1 MYIAIKAKMDAKRG
15 VEKIIDISKYTEME
29 IEHGHDTA
37 NVIKSKQGVHL
48 QTESIN

>member
-15 VEKIIDISKYTEME
+15 VEKIVDISRYTEME

-37 NVIKSKQGVHL
+37 SVINSKQGVHL

>member
-15 VEKIIDISKYTEME
+15 VEKIIDISRYTEME

-37 NVIKSKQGVHL
+37 DTIKSKQGVHV
-48 QTESIN
+48 

>member
-15 VEKIIDISKYTEME
+15 VERIVDISRFTEME

-37 NVIKSKQGVHL
+37 NTIKSKQGVHL
-48 QTESIN
+48 